1 MRSWV
6 VCGKQIVGSQHRT
19 DILTFTA
26 DEALQHA
33 PLLLQGLGDWAWLRP
48 SICKIREDG
57 KPGLLGCPAL

>member
-1 MRSWV
+1 MLGGVWEA
-6 VCGKQIVGSQHRT
+6 GSQRRT

-48 SICKIREDG
+48 SICKTRED
-57 KPGLLGCPAL
+57 